1 MYRSFDLMQWEIY
14 FKEQAFTAA
23 KVMIKE
29 HVLKKSRESIP
40 AICTKNWSGDMK
52 NVKWGAEVEKLVN
65 VVSLK
70 KGFKYDKK

>member
-1 MYRSFDLMQWEIY
+1 MYRSFDSMQWEFF

-40 AICTKNWSGDMK
+40 AICTKNWRGDMK
-52 NVKWGAEVEKLVN
+52 NVKCGAEVENLLN
-65 VVSLK
+65 VVSVNQILTS
-70 KGFKYDKK
+70 